1 MEATLTSTP
10 WPVLFLSLKTRKDVP
25 DSQVQIAA
33 AAIDSF
39 TMRRAICGLTTKDY
53 NRLFIQVL
61 GAAQAAAPET
71 VGDVIRDTLASQ
83 TADSRELAERQR
95 VPRRTLESELY
106 PRLTKP
112 RLRSLLVG
120 MENFLRSRL
129 SEDVGSVAARRS
141 DLTIEHLLPQKWE
154 AHWPLPVGSEDTKAA
169 RVDSVH
175 RLGNLTLLTHS
186 LNPRVGNS
194 AWATKAA
201 ELRRHALLRLTTSS
215 VFAAPPE
222 ALGDFDDHQWAQY
235 WDEERIR
242 RRSLWL
248 ADVAVEA
255 WPRPEGGGEI
265 DWAGKLDVRRLVGER
280 KSSTTIADLV
290 DAGLLAVGDELT
302 WNRPQLGQRHSCVV
316 QGDGTLRL
324 PDGVVK
330 QTPSGAAIALTGGSH
345 DGWTVW
351 RVPSHGDRMLADLRA
366 EFEESEVG
374 RARAVGQLTLDD
386 DVLTGGRVQFT
397 IAGRAFDLDAN
408 DVRQRLQGR
417 SPEMLYEHWVEIDG
431 IKWPPKQVLD
441 VVTGV
446 PRSEFV
452 SVHADSILRRL
463 GFRTSRNTGR

>member
-1 MEATLTSTP
+1 M
-10 WPVLFLSLKTRKDVP
+10 
-25 DSQVQIAA
+25 
-33 AAIDSF
+33 
-39 TMRRAICGLTTKDY
+39 C
-53 NRLFIQVL
+53 
-61 GAAQAAAPET
+61 
-71 VGDVIRDTLASQ
+71 IRDS
-83 TADSRELAERQR
+83 
-95 VPRRTLESELY
+95 
-106 PRLTKP
+106 
-112 RLRSLLVG
+112 
-120 MENFLRSRL
+120 
-129 SEDVGSVAARRS
+129 
-141 DLTIEHLLPQKWE
+141 
-154 AHWPLPVGSEDTKAA
+154 
-169 RVDSVH
+169 
-175 RLGNLTLLTHS
+175 
-186 LNPRVGNS
+186 
-194 AWATKAA
+194 
-201 ELRRHALLRLTTSS
+201 
-215 VFAAPPE
+215 
-222 ALGDFDDHQWAQY
+222 
-235 WDEERIR
+235 
-242 RRSLWL
+242 
-248 ADVAVEA
+248 
-255 WPRPEGGGEI
+255 
-265 DWAGKLDVRRLVGER
+265 
-280 KSSTTIADLV
+280 V